1 MATEKTSFSPMPIVG
16 GIASAVYN
24 EWSQREAEKRS
35 VRYSKQLADYNYK
48 LQRQAERES
57 PMNQKLGLERA
68 GLSTALATE
77 GKFSAPVGNSVT
89 PPSTAGQHVD
99 PMMTADLIGKQLQ
112 NKLLAEEVR
121 GKDIENTRLE
131 DEDATYD
138 KNLRSWIDGQ
148 LTRTDISEDYRK
160 MLEAMRGNV
169 QPYSKGSFDGLDK
182 FIELTP
188 KMQEQILRKTSAE
201 YQTKILEV
209 KQALRQYE
217 WVARMDSATFDKLV
231 SDTAQIQMNTSLLSA
246 KVGLSRM
253 EGNKLL
259 AETQKLIEE
268 TKEISNGNIVELWT
282 NGEWKKLMAFY
293 GDKVIGSAIDVVGV
307 GGKAKMAKRATE
319 RFGESLG
326 KALKSSQKYSAPSVL
341 KNSSAR
347 KSRSRSR
354 HKSHRE
360 ASTIQGTLKFP
371 K

>member
-1 MATEKTSFSPMPIVG
+1 MANEKSSVSPVDVAMPVFG
-16 GIASAVYN
+16 GIASTMYN
-24 EWSQREAEKRS
+24 EWSQRQAEKRS
-35 VRYSKQLADYNYK
+35 VRYSKELADYNYR
-48 LQRQAERES
+48 LQRQAERDA

-77 GKFSAPVGNSVT
+77 GKFSAPVGNSAT
-89 PPSTAGQHVD
+89 PPATQGQRID
-99 PMMTADLIGKQLQ
+99 PMLTADLIGKQLQ

-201 YQTKILEV
+201 YQVKILETKEAL
-209 KQALRQYE
+209 KQFE
-217 WVARMDSATFDKLV
+217 WVARMDEKQFEKLV
-231 SDTAQIQMNTSLLSA
+231 SECAQIQINTSLLSA
-246 KVGLSRM
+246 KTGLTRM

-268 TKEISNGNIVELWT
+268 TKAISNGNVVELWT

-293 GDKVIGSAIDVVGV
+293 GDKAIGTAMDVASV
-307 GGKAKMAKRATE
+307 GGKAR
-319 RFGESLG
+319 LG
-326 KALKSSQKYSAPSVL
+326 KRVLSEFKGTLDKYSKSSQKFSAPSV
-341 KNSSAR
+341 KHVESWTDKRGHSHYKTTR
-347 KSRSRSR
+347 K
-354 HKSHRE
+354 
-360 ASTIQGTLKFP
+360 
-371 K
+371 

>member
-1 MATEKTSFSPMPIVG
+1 MATENISFSPMPIVG
-16 GIASAVYN
+16 GVASAVYN

-35 VRYSKQLADYNYK
+35 VRYSKQLADYNYA
-48 LQRQAERES
+48 LQRRAERES
-57 PMNQKLGLERA
+57 PMNQKIGLQNA
-68 GLSTALATE
+68 GLSTALASE
-77 GKFSAPVGNSVT
+77 GKFSAPVGNAVT
-89 PPSTAGQHVD
+89 PPSTGGQRID
-99 PMMTADLIGKQLQ
+99 PMYTADLLSKQLQ

-121 GKDIENTRLE
+121 GKDIQNTRME

-169 QPYSKGSFDGLDK
+169 QPYSKGSFDGLDN

-201 YQTKILEV
+201 YETKIIEV
-209 KQALRQYE
+209 KRALQQHE
-217 WVARMDSATFDKLV
+217 WVARMDKAQFEKLV
-231 SDTAQIQMNTSLLSA
+231 SECAQIQMNTSLLAA

-253 EGNKLL
+253 EGNKLV
-259 AETQKLIEE
+259 AETQKLITEANA
-268 TKEISNGNIVELWT
+268 ISNNNVVELWT

-307 GGKAKMAKRATE
+307 GGKAKLARRATE

-326 KALKSSQKYSAPSVL
+326 KALKSSQKFSAPSVL
-341 KNSSAR
+341 HTESWTDKRGHSHHKTTR
-347 KSRSRSR
+347 K
-354 HKSHRE
+354 
-360 ASTIQGTLKFP
+360 
-371 K
+371 

>member
-1 MATEKTSFSPMPIVG
+1 MANDNQKASVSPVDIAMPVVG
-16 GIASAVYN
+16 GVASAVYN

-35 VRYSKQLADYNYK
+35 VRYSKELANYNYQ
-48 LQRQAERES
+48 LQRRAEREA

-77 GKFSAPVGNSVT
+77 GKFSAPVGNSAT
-89 PPSTAGQHVD
+89 PPSAQGQRLD

-231 SDTAQIQMNTSLLSA
+231 ADTAQIQMNTSLLSA

-268 TKEISNGNIVELWT
+268 TKQISNGNIVELWT

-307 GGKAKMAKRATE
+307 AGKAKLARRATE
-319 RFGESLG
+319 RFGEAIG
-326 KALKSSQKYSAPSVL
+326 KGLKSSEKYSAPNV
-341 KNSSAR
+341 
-347 KSRSRSR
+347 
-354 HKSHRE
+354 
-360 ASTIQGTLKFP
+360 IKFP